1 MDPETLVAPGSLA
14 RALIPAAMERRLPS
28 ERPPVQNPAEVL
40 ANLMDFPGSVALA
53 ELLEALLASR
63 GAAPTPASADGSEQ
77 GDALLR
83 DAQLRLDSI
92 EPQVLKPL
100 LGRRAPE
107 LPSAPALLVLL
118 QQYGIASEHAP
129 ERPSPEG
136 TSASAAAATPSAS
149 ERLAEQLGA
158 PFHGALGLS
167 LRQAQAHIATF
178 RAELGPELRAL
189 GARAAELER
198 LDATLTRSMQAS
210 VGQLLDRMEH
220 AAQLT
225 FARACAHAVANLP
238 EQVGEAELAAW
249 CASDGWLARYH
260 ERCVRMAKA
269 LFDHQR
275 RGLEGLL
282 RAAILS
288 EES

>member
-1 MDPETLVAPGSLA
+1 MDPETLAAPGSLA
-14 RALIPAAMERRLPS
+14 TALIPAAMERRLPS
-28 ERPPVQNPAEVL
+28 ERPPVPNPAEVL
-40 ANLMDFPGSVALA
+40 ASVMDFPGSVALA
-53 ELLEALLASR
+53 ELLDALLAE
-63 GAAPTPASADGSEQ
+63 PARPSDRACGRA
-77 GDALLR
+77 DALLR
-83 DAQLRLDSI
+83 EVQLRLDSI

-107 LPSAPALLVLL
+107 LPSAPALLALL
-118 QQYGIASEHAP
+118 EQLGLTCAGSRAP
-129 ERPSPEG
+129 GGATSDGAPAPS
-136 TSASAAAATPSAS
+136 TPST
-149 ERLAEQLGA
+149 ERLAERLAEELGA
-158 PFHGALGLS
+158 PLHGALGLS
-167 LRQAQAHIATF
+167 LRQAQAHIATL

-189 GARAAELER
+189 GPRAAQLER

-238 EQVGEAELAAW
+238 VQVGAAELAAW

-269 LFDHQR
+269 LFDHLR
-275 RGLEGLL
+275 RSLEGLL

>member
-14 RALIPAAMERRLPS
+14 TALIPAPGAGEELAS
-28 ERPPVQNPAEVL
+28 ERPPAPNPAEVL
-40 ANLMDFPGSVALA
+40 ASLMDFPGSVALA
-53 ELLEALLASR
+53 ELLDALLAANAEGADAQPAR
-63 GAAPTPASADGSEQ
+63 GRAGEQ
-77 GDALLR
+77 AEQLLR
-83 DAQLRLDSI
+83 EAQLRLDSI

-107 LPSAPALLVLL
+107 LPDASALLQLFRQHGL
-118 QQYGIASEHAP
+118 ESERGQP
-129 ERPSPEG
+129 
-136 TSASAAAATPSAS
+136 AA
-149 ERLAEQLGA
+149 ERLADELGA
-158 PFHGALGLS
+158 PLRGALGLS
-167 LRQAQAHIATF
+167 LRQAQAHISTL
-178 RAELGPELRAL
+178 RAEISHELRAL
-189 GARAAELER
+189 GPRADQLER

-210 VGQLLDRMEH
+210 VGQLVDRMEH
-220 AAQLT
+220 AAYLT
-225 FARACAHAVANLP
+225 FARACAHAVASLP

-249 CASDGWLARYH
+249 CASDGWLPRYH

-269 LFDHQR
+269 LFGHMR

>member
-14 RALIPAAMERRLPS
+14 TALIPAPGAAEERLAS
-28 ERPPVQNPAEVL
+28 ERPPAPNPAEVL
-40 ANLMDFPGSVALA
+40 ASLMDFPGSVALA
-53 ELLEALLASR
+53 ELLDALLAAN
-63 GAAPTPASADGSEQ
+63 AAG
-77 GDALLR
+77 GDAQPRGRSGEQADQLLR
-83 DAQLRLDSI
+83 EAQLRLDSI

-107 LPSAPALLVLL
+107 LPDAAALLQLFHQHGL
-118 QQYGIASEHAP
+118 ESERGP
-129 ERPSPEG
+129 
-136 TSASAAAATPSAS
+136 AAA
-149 ERLAEQLGA
+149 ERLADELGA
-158 PFHGALGLS
+158 PLRAALGLS
-167 LRQAQAHIATF
+167 LRQAQAHISTL
-178 RAELGPELRAL
+178 RTELSHELRAL
-189 GARAAELER
+189 GPRADQLER

-220 AAQLT
+220 AAYLT

-249 CASDGWLARYH
+249 CASDGWLPRYH
-260 ERCVRMAKA
+260 ERCVRMARA
-269 LFDHQR
+269 LFGHQR

>member
-14 RALIPAAMERRLPS
+14 TALIPAPGAGEGLAS
-28 ERPPVQNPAEVL
+28 ERPPAPNPAEVL
-40 ANLMDFPGSVALA
+40 ASLMDFPGSVALA
-53 ELLEALLASR
+53 ELLDSMLAAN
-63 GAAPTPASADGSEQ
+63 AASLDAQPARARAGEQ
-77 GDALLR
+77 AEQLLR
-83 DAQLRLDSI
+83 EAQLRLDSI

-107 LPSAPALLVLL
+107 LPDVSALLQLFRQHGL
-118 QQYGIASEHAP
+118 ESERGQP
-129 ERPSPEG
+129 
-136 TSASAAAATPSAS
+136 AA
-149 ERLAEQLGA
+149 ERLADELGA
-158 PFHGALGLS
+158 PLRAALG
-167 LRQAQAHIATF
+167 LRQAQAHISTL
-178 RAELGPELRAL
+178 RAEISHELRAL
-189 GARAAELER
+189 GPRADQLER

-220 AAQLT
+220 AAYLT
-225 FARACAHAVANLP
+225 FARACAHAVASLP
-238 EQVGEAELAAW
+238 EQVGEAELAGW
-249 CASDGWLARYH
+249 CASDGWLPRYH

-269 LFDHQR
+269 LFGHMR